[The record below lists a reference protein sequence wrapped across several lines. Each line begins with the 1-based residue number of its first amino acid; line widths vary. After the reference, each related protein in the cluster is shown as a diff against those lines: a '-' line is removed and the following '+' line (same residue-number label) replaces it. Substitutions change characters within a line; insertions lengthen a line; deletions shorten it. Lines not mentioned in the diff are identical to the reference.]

1 MRVHPSHVFICS
13 ACSGFSPQLER
24 IGTRF
29 WSAAGGRVLAAFAA
43 PWLRTVNPKLLFDEP
58 AQGGAGG
65 VAHRACGGAA
75 GAGPCCPPPRRQIYP
90 RPAWRRGDFRARLLC
105 IAGALA
111 SADRSPPGC
120 GLSDCGVRLL
130 GMWPLGQAARAAW
143 SECFCPG
150 SQQPV
155 RPPIAPDVRPLLQG
169 CPPGREESPRRLDAK
184 DRLRVPAAS
193 SPISQP
199 LTI

>member
-1 MRVHPSHVFICS
+1 MSPLKEAQTALPTERVEVRP
-13 ACSGFSPQLER
+13 
-24 IGTRF
+24 
-29 WSAAGGRVLAAFAA
+29 GRVLA
-43 PWLRTVNPKLLFDEP
+43 VH
-58 AQGGAGG
+58 
-65 VAHRACGGAA
+65 HRAGRFIHGRTSDVAIFVHGSCASLVHWRAQIEHLQAA
-75 GAGPCCPPPRRQIYP
+75 GLAIVAY
-90 RPAWRRGDFRARLLC
+90 DFL
-105 IAGALA
+105 
-111 SADRSPPGC
+111 GC
-120 GLSDCGVRLL
+120 GRSAKPHEQHG
-130 GMWPLGQAARAAW
+130 

-193 SPISQP
+193 SRRRPSQP